1 VKTEGCSACHT
12 PHGSSNPR
20 LLTRSQ
26 MGLLCTECHTTT
38 AGMAAPGIPT
48 GPAHNQAQK
57 YQACT
62 LCHTAVHG
70 SNTDRTLF
78 KP

>member
-1 VKTEGCSACHT
+1 LQRLPHA

-26 MGLLCTECHTTT
+26 VGLLCTECHTATV
-38 AGMAAPGIPT
+38 GGSAPGVPSF
-48 GPAHNQAQK
+48 HNQAQK

-62 LCHTAVHG
+62 LCHAAVHG
-70 SNTDRTLF
+70 SNTDRWLF